1 MKILLV
7 EDDPSISK
15 ALATTL
21 TAHRYT
27 VDTAL
32 DGQIALELALQGEHD
47 IIVLDIVLPKLDGL
61 SVCQQLR
68 QQGCQTP
75 ILILTAKDA
84 NEDIITGLNAGADD
98 YLTKP
103 CDLAHFLA
111 RVRALLRRQGNP
123 TVSPI
128 LTWGELCL
136 DPILIQV
143 TYLQQVIVL
152 SPKEYSLLELLL
164 RHPQRIFSRSSIIN
178 HLWSIDD
185 SPTDAAVTNLIKD
198 LRRKLKSAGM
208 QEELIETVYRLGYRL
223 RTAPKKEV
231 EQVKVEDCQKENLA
245 SIGQVVWDFRA
256 SLEKRIDILEEAARS
271 PVYSL
276 SSFQHQQVQ
285 EEAHRLAGGLGTFG
299 YAKGSDLARAIEYL
313 FIEGDWEEDRQQQF
327 TQLLTELK
335 QEIAKPPT
343 VLLPTL
349 KPLILAIANDTLIAE
364 LQQAAPH
371 RGWQVEVVCDR
382 SDVLHRNGNTPSV
395 IFMSI
400 NHAVPD
406 CGLMLLQELKIQFP
420 TTPILILTTQDSLD
434 SRVTVARLGV
444 SRYVV
449 QPATTDEIFDAI
461 AQVLPQTTL
470 TDAKVMIVD
479 DDPIALQALATVLQP
494 WGLQITTLNQPKHF
508 WQIFTTTVP
517 DVLLLDLEM
526 PTFNGLELCRVV
538 RQDVYYSDLPI
549 LVVTAQID
557 SVSIQNVF
565 AAGADDFIAKP
576 IIGPE
581 LVTRTLAHIE
591 RSRIQRQLLQYQKEH
606 LQTRQLQATIDSLTQ
621 AANRHYFDEFLHREW
636 QRLADAQAP
645 LSLIS
650 YDIDYFKSY
659 NDLYGYP
666 AGDNCLQQVT
676 RVVWDCIKPGRD
688 LVARLGGDEFV
699 IVLPETSLEQAL
711 QVAQRIQQ
719 AIAQLQIPHP
729 SGTHQYITLS
739 LGISG
744 TIPQLNISP
753 QELIAIATQA
763 LYAAKARSRNTYC
776 LYPL

>member
-7 EDDPSISK
+7 EDDPSLSQ

-32 DGQIALELALQGEHD
+32 DGQIALELAVQGEYD
-47 IIVLDIVLPKLDGL
+47 IILLDIMLPKLDGL
-61 SVCQQLR
+61 SVCQRLR

-84 NEDIITGLNAGADD
+84 NEDIIAGLNAGADD
-98 YLTKP
+98 YLIKP
-103 CDLAHFLA
+103 CDSAHFLA
-111 RVRALLRRQGNP
+111 RVRALLRRQGNSK
-123 TVSPI
+123 TSPI
-128 LTWGELCL
+128 LTWGNLCL
-136 DPILIQV
+136 DPTLIQV
-143 TYLQQVIVL
+143 TYLQQVIIL

-223 RTAPKKEV
+223 KAAPKKEK
-231 EQVKVEDCQKENLA
+231 EQTKVENCQKEIA
-245 SIGQVVWDFRA
+245 AIEQVMWDFRA
-256 SLEKRIDILEEAARS
+256 SLEKRIDVLEAAARS
-271 PVYSL
+271 PIHNL
-276 SSFQHQQVQ
+276 SSVQHQQAK

-299 YAKGSDLARAIEYL
+299 YAKGSDLAREIEHL
-313 FIEGDWEEDRQQQF
+313 FIECNWEEAQQRQF
-327 TQLLTELK
+327 AQLLAELK
-335 QEIAKPPT
+335 QEIAKPPIA
-343 VLLPTL
+343 LIPTL
-349 KPLILAIANDTLIAE
+349 KPLMLAIADDTLIAQ

-371 RGWQVEVVCDR
+371 RGWQIEIVRDR
-382 SDVLHRNGNTPSV
+382 SDVLHHVGDSPSV
-395 IFMSI
+395 IFMSL
-400 NHAVPD
+400 NHVVPD
-406 CGLMLLQELKIQFP
+406 RGLMLLQELKIQFP
-420 TTPILILTTQDSLD
+420 NTPILILTTQDSLD
-434 SRVTVARLGV
+434 SRVAVARLGV
-444 SRYVV
+444 NRYIL
-449 QPATTDEIFDAI
+449 QPATIDEIFDAI
-461 AQVLPQTTL
+461 AQLPQTTP

-479 DDPIALQALATVLQP
+479 DDPVALQTLMAVLQP
-494 WGLQITTLNQPKHF
+494 WGLQVTTLNQPEHF
-508 WQIFTTTVP
+508 WQTLTTTVP

-538 RQDVYYSDLPI
+538 RQDAYYSDLPI
-549 LVVTAQID
+549 LIITAHTD
-557 SVSIQNVF
+557 SASIQQVF

-576 IIGPE
+576 ITGPE
-581 LVTRTLAHIE
+581 LVTRTLARIE

-606 LQTRQLQATIDSLTQ
+606 RQTRQLQATIDLLTQ
-621 AANRHYFDEFLHREW
+621 AANRHYFDGFLHREW

-659 NDLYGYP
+659 NDLYGYQV
-666 AGDNCLQQVT
+666 GDACLQRVT
-676 RVVWDCIKPGRD
+676 HVVWDCIKPGRD
-688 LVARLGGDEFV
+688 LVARLGGDEFA

-729 SGTHQYITLS
+729 SCTHQYITVS

-744 TIPQLNISP
+744 TIPQINISA

-763 LYAAKARSRNTYC
+763 LYAAKARGRNTYC

>member
-7 EDDPSISK
+7 EDDPSISQ

-32 DGQIALELALQGEHD
+32 DGQIALELAVQGEYD
-47 IIVLDIVLPKLDGL
+47 IILLDIMLPKLDGL

-84 NEDIITGLNAGADD
+84 NEDIIAGLNAGADD
-98 YLTKP
+98 YLIKP

-111 RVRALLRRQGNP
+111 RVRALLRRQGNSK
-123 TVSPI
+123 TSPV
-128 LTWGELCL
+128 LTWGNLCL
-136 DPILIQV
+136 DPTLIQV
-143 TYLQQVIVL
+143 TYLQRVIIL

-223 RTAPKKEV
+223 KAAPKKEKEQTKGEDYQKEKLATI
-231 EQVKVEDCQKENLA
+231 EQVM
-245 SIGQVVWDFRA
+245 WDFRA
-256 SLEKRIDILEEAARS
+256 SLEKRIDILEAAARS
-271 PVYSL
+271 PIHNL
-276 SSFQHQQVQ
+276 SSFQHQQVK

-299 YAKGSDLARAIEYL
+299 YARGSDLARAIEHL
-313 FIEGDWEEDRQQQF
+313 FIEGDWEEAQQRQF
-327 TQLLTELK
+327 IQLLAELK
-335 QEIAKPPT
+335 QEIAKPPIA
-343 VLLPTL
+343 LLPTL
-349 KPLILAIANDTLIAE
+349 KPLILAIADDTLIAQ
-364 LQQAAPH
+364 LQQAAPN

-382 SDVLHRNGNTPSV
+382 SDVLRRNGNMPSV
-395 IFMSI
+395 IFMSV
-400 NHAVPD
+400 NQAVPD
-406 CGLMLLQELKIQFP
+406 LGLMLLQELKIQFP

-434 SRVTVARLGV
+434 SRVAVARLGV
-444 SRYVV
+444 SRYILH
-449 QPATTDEIFDAI
+449 PATIDEIFDAI
-461 AQVLPQTTL
+461 AQVLPQTTP

-479 DDPIALQALATVLQP
+479 DDPVALQTLTAVLQP
-494 WGLQITTLNQPKHF
+494 WGLQITTLSQSQHF
-508 WQIFTTTVP
+508 WQVLTTTVP

-538 RQDVYYSDLPI
+538 RQDAYYSDLPI
-549 LVVTAQID
+549 LVVTAHTD
-557 SVSIQNVF
+557 STSIQQVF

-581 LVTRTLAHIE
+581 LVTRTLARIE

-606 LQTRQLQATIDSLTQ
+606 LQTRQLQATIDLLTQ

-636 QRLADAQAP
+636 QRLADVLP

-650 YDIDYFKSY
+650 YDIDYFKTY
-659 NDLYGYP
+659 NDIYGYP
-666 AGDNCLQQVT
+666 AGDTCLQQVT

-688 LVARLGGDEFV
+688 LVARLGGDEFA
-699 IVLPETSLEQAL
+699 IVLPETSLEHAL

-719 AIAQLQIPHP
+719 AIACLQIPHP
-729 SGTHQYITLS
+729 SCTHQYITVS

-744 TIPQLNISP
+744 TIPQVNISP

-763 LYAAKARSRNTYC
+763 LYAAKARGRNTYC